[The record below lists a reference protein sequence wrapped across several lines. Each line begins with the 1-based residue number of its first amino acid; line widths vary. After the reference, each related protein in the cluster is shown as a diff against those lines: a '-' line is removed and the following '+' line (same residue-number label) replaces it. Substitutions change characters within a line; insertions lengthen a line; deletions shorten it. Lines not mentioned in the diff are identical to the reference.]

1 MTAPLNELGGETLTE
16 EAARAHAAQVVAASS
31 TSFLAGMR
39 ALPKARREAMFAV
52 YAFCREVDDIADEPA
67 PLDEKLAGLEA
78 WRGEIEA
85 LYRGH
90 PTSLTSKA
98 LEGPVAAFGL
108 PKAEFLAVIDGME
121 MDARGPIVAPDFE
134 TLLLYCRRVAGAVGM
149 LSIRCFGASGPK
161 AEELAVVL
169 GEGLQLTNILRDLVE
184 DAEDGRLYLPQEALE
199 AAGISAREPA
209 AVLADPGRPKAAA
222 WLAHHA
228 RARLNRAKVIMR
240 DLPRRPMR
248 PPVLMHA
255 VYEKILDRLEARGW
269 EVLEPRVSLSKFSK
283 IAVLLRHGL
292 F

>member
-1 MTAPLNELGGETLTE
+1 VTAALNELGGETLTE

-67 PLDEKLAGLEA
+67 PLEEKLAGLEA
-78 WRGEIEA
+78 WRAEIEA
-85 LYRGH
+85 LYQGR
-90 PTSLTSKA
+90 PTRLTSKA
-98 LEGPVAAFGL
+98 LEGPIAVYGL

-184 DAEDGRLYLPQEALE
+184 DAEDGRLYLPLEALE

-222 WLAHHA
+222 WLARHA

-269 EVLEPRVSLSKFSK
+269 EVLEPRVSLSKLSK